1 MNCTN
6 KGMVDVIT
14 KMKKAMGL
22 TFLKRV
28 EATTNMAKDKDEGLE
43 LNDTINQCVAS
54 SFRIHLFKKILEVT
68 TPY

>member
-1 MNCTN
+1 MNHTN

-14 KMKKAMGL
+14 KMKKVMGL

-43 LNDTINQCVAS
+43 LNDTSNQCVAS
-54 SFRIHLFKKILEVT
+54 SFRIHSFFNLEVMA
-68 TPY
+68 PY